1 MECSRQVQVVDDKQQ
16 VVSCHMKSAAFDEI
30 QQRRSANYKANIW
43 QYDFLQSLPTI
54 YNGVEY
60 TLRVENLK
68 ENVKDMFVEAK
79 DQLAKLELI
88 DIIRKLGLGDLF
100 AEETHKALQ
109 TVVSSMKNNKN
120 GEEEELYMTALRFKL
135 LRLHGYDVSQD
146 VFNAVSITKCSDIK
160 GLLELFEASYLAFEG
175 ETILDEAK
183 AFSMEALRNVYPTL
197 DLNLA
202 KEVAHA
208 LELPMHWRVQWF
220 DVKWRITM
228 YETYNKNIDKRFLE
242 LAKLNFN
249 TVQAILQKDLREI
262 SRWWRN
268 LRIMEGLNFTRDRL
282 AESFLCS
289 VGLTYEP
296 QYSCFRK
303 CLTKITTM
311 ILIIDDV
318 YDVYG
323 SIEELEQFTEAVD
336 RWDSSKTQDLPEC
349 MKTCFQ
355 ALYDITNEIAYDIQ
369 ELNGW
374 QVQALLH
381 LRKAWAG
388 FCKALFVEA
397 KWYNK
402 GYSPSLEEYLSN
414 ALISS
419 GAIVISIHTMLSV
432 GSTDEKIINLLGK
445 DEDLAYNISI
455 ITRLYNDLGTSMAE
469 KERGDAPSSIH
480 CYAREMNVSEKEAE
494 EHIKNMINNTW
505 KKINGQCLNNQSHN
519 LLPCSFVKVTTNVA
533 RMVQCLYQFGD
544 GFGIQD
550 RETRNHISSLLIEP
564 INLDKIAKD

>member
-1 MECSRQVQVVDDKQQ
+1 MECNKQVQVVDDEQQ
-16 VVSCHMKSAAFDEI
+16 VVSCHLKSASFDEI
-30 QQRRSANYKANIW
+30 QQRRSANYKPNIW
-43 QYDFLQSLPTI
+43 QYDFLQSLPSI
-54 YNGVEY
+54 YDGVEY
-60 TLRVENLK
+60 KLRAESLK
-68 ENVKDMFVEAK
+68 ENVKDIFVEAK

-135 LRLHGYDVSQD
+135 LRLHGYDISQD

-249 TVQAILQKDLREI
+249 TVQAILQKDLRTNRHWLNI
-262 SRWWRN
+262 GDWDMLGTQTAN
-268 LRIMEGLNFTRDRL
+268 LKHINYINLF
-282 AESFLCS
+282 AF
-289 VGLTYEP
+289 
-296 QYSCFRK
+296 
-303 CLTKITTM
+303 
-311 ILIIDDV
+311 
-318 YDVYG
+318 
-323 SIEELEQFTEAVD
+323 
-336 RWDSSKTQDLPEC
+336 RWDSSKTLDLPEC

-355 ALYDITNEIAYDIQ
+355 ALYDITNEIASDIQ

-381 LRKAWAG
+381 MRKAWIG

-445 DEDLAYNISI
+445 DEDLVYNISI

-480 CYAREMNVSEKEAE
+480 CYMREMNVSEKEAE
-494 EHIKNMINNTW
+494 EHIKSMINNTW
-505 KKINGQCLNNQSHN
+505 KKINGQCLKNQSHN

-533 RMVQCLYQFGD
+533 RMVQCLYQFGLVM
-544 GFGIQD
+544 GSAFKTK
-550 RETRNHISSLLIEP
+550 RLETISFLF
-564 INLDKIAKD
+564 

>member
-1 MECSRQVQVVDDKQQ
+1 M
-16 VVSCHMKSAAFDEI
+16 
-30 QQRRSANYKANIW
+30 NYA
-43 QYDFLQSLPTI
+43 
-54 YNGVEY
+54 
-60 TLRVENLK
+60 
-68 ENVKDMFVEAK
+68 
-79 DQLAKLELI
+79 
-88 DIIRKLGLGDLF
+88 
-100 AEETHKALQ
+100 
-109 TVVSSMKNNKN
+109 
-120 GEEEELYMTALRFKL
+120 
-135 LRLHGYDVSQD
+135 D

-183 AFSMEALRNVYPTL
+183 AFSTEALRNVYPTL

-242 LAKLNFN
+242 LAKINFN

-268 LRIMEGLNFTRDRL
+268 LRLMESLNFTRDRL

-336 RWDSSKTQDLPEC
+336 
-349 MKTCFQ
+349 
-355 ALYDITNEIAYDIQ
+355 
-369 ELNGW
+369 
-374 QVQALLH
+374 
-381 LRKAWAG
+381 
-388 FCKALFVEA
+388 
-397 KWYNK
+397 
-402 GYSPSLEEYLSN
+402 
-414 ALISS
+414 
-419 GAIVISIHTMLSV
+419 
-432 GSTDEKIINLLGK
+432 
-445 DEDLAYNISI
+445 
-455 ITRLYNDLGTSMAE
+455 
-469 KERGDAPSSIH
+469 
-480 CYAREMNVSEKEAE
+480 
-494 EHIKNMINNTW
+494 
-505 KKINGQCLNNQSHN
+505 
-519 LLPCSFVKVTTNVA
+519 
-533 RMVQCLYQFGD
+533 
-544 GFGIQD
+544 
-550 RETRNHISSLLIEP
+550 
-564 INLDKIAKD
+564 